1 MIRSTCEWESSPFQ
15 FRLYPG
21 SLSYIK
27 KGLVAPVLMVEV
39 ARDNVSA
46 GIDFFCSSFDGE
58 NPLSL
63 CGIPYLFITLYHNQL
78 SDQEHQ
84 QIIEDTIHHIGQVSL
99 VHLHGI
105 TDIDALVTLWQNITT
120 KLRNVLLSLPAH
132 KSTNRLFLQVEK
144 ESELGPLVCAFHS
157 VDSELVM
164 SNLPHL
170 SSYLRQC
177 IVDEDFEKVFIYQDW
192 RDPENFET
200 NPPGNPGAHL
210 VSIRVRGGPSTPPP
224 ASAHTNSPPR
234 PSHSFV
240 SLLTNHPFYHH
251 LFSSAD
257 IPEDNAMALS
267 SSISQGELVVCCDG
281 SFNPLLHTGSYGT
294 VFATKSSPLLEF
306 SGPCNGSPHQ
316 LFAHRAELCSIVV
329 TLKTILAV
337 CKMYNCEGGSV
348 SIYNDC
354 SKAIKQIITPGWKFK
369 RFLIDNYDLIGEA
382 ITLLQNLRQTNTINL
397 LWVKGHYTG
406 KQRELQ
412 HDLNARVHKIV
423 TKFAQ
428 ERPCPPATCEP
439 PSTTGSIHLQH
450 ALTLKW
456 QATVQEEY
464 HKVLLQLTI
473 CKNAGWT
480 DNIFSR
486 VDWDALQRCLLKVP
500 WVTRIGYCK
509 LLHNLLNTN
518 EQNCRYYKTSSIC
531 PCPKHFF
538 TLQAAH
544 MRTFSITTTPNKI
557 SYGRNWKSFGPP
569 RLL

>member
-1 MIRSTCEWESSPFQ
+1 MDHFVRQCYMTGQIESINRCRVYLQVLMLADITSADGKHIMVPLLSGHHLKDRRSTLHWPRQHNPSKADWLEWEKAIRSLCCGLQLCTPLDMTCIHTHQEWFWFIDDSRTLHQNTEGNWKSYGPPINSSCITRQ
-15 FRLYPG
+15 
-21 SLSYIK
+21 
-27 KGLVAPVLMVEV
+27 GLVLTYSKLATSSCSDPP
-39 ARDNVSA
+39 A
-46 GIDFFCSSFDGE
+46 GIHQA
-58 NPLSL
+58 SL
-63 CGIPYLFITLYHNQL
+63 DSITR
-78 SDQEHQ
+78 
-84 QIIEDTIHHIGQVSL
+84 SL
-99 VHLHGI
+99 
-105 TDIDALVTLWQNITT
+105 
-120 KLRNVLLSLPAH
+120 
-132 KSTNRLFLQVEK
+132 
-144 ESELGPLVCAFHS
+144 
-157 VDSELVM
+157 
-164 SNLPHL
+164 
-170 SSYLRQC
+170 
-177 IVDEDFEKVFIYQDW
+177 
-192 RDPENFET
+192 
-200 NPPGNPGAHL
+200 
-210 VSIRVRGGPSTPPP
+210 IRVRGGPSTPPL
-224 ASAHTNSPPR
+224 ALAHTNSPPR

-240 SLLTNHPFYHH
+240 SLLTNHPFNHR

-257 IPEDNAMALS
+257 IPEDKAMALS

-316 LFAHRAELCSIVV
+316 LSAHRAELCSIVV

-337 CKMYNCEGGSV
+337 YKMYNCEGGSV

-569 RLL
+569 RLS